1 MPGKRP
7 QHRMRLASRVHQP
20 AASDSLVLAAL
31 FVLVNGSLFWKQS
44 GKDGTCGA
52 VVKGYSLV
60 V

>member
-1 MPGKRP
+1 
-7 QHRMRLASRVHQP
+7 MRLASRVHQP